1 MRDCRVA
8 VDRASNPHWQLN
20 QHANY
25 LLPEVSEAIR
35 RRLRYLDTHT
45 P

>member
-1 MRDCRVA
+1 MRDCQLA
-8 VDRASNPHWQLN
+8 VDRAANPNWQLN
-20 QHANY
+20 QQANE